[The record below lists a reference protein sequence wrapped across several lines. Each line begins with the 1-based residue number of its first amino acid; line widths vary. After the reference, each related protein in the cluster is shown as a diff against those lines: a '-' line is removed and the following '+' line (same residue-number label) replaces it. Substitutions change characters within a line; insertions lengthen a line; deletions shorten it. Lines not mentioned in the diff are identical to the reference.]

1 MATQTFTDFE
11 AFVGAVRDAEGR
23 FMLTH
28 PLERKWVYTHR
39 PLNRVSL
46 QCGHEESG
54 AVFEGTARRG
64 GCILFVGTSVP
75 PAHTANGERVHADS
89 LTVLGPRADACF
101 ATRGR
106 SDWFSIYIPCYLLSE
121 SAELY
126 HFDADA
132 CATSLRKLRPSRE
145 RLARLRALV
154 NRLEDADRRTPWL
167 FDDPTVVAATESELL
182 AAALSCLDPTTASA
196 TAPHGAPR
204 RAARDGVVRA
214 ALSHFDAASDAHRRM
229 GDIAEAADVSERT
242 LRSAFSDYFGV
253 SPARYLKLRQLHE
266 VRRALA
272 RATAVESTVTE
283 IEGRLGV
290 SEFGR
295 FAHDY
300 RALFGELPSETLN
313 VRARPGRC
321 HANGAANPAVL
332 TENSATATLATSAR
346 RSGRSAECA
355 GLENR

>member
-1 MATQTFTDFE
+1 MATQTVTDFD
-11 AFVGAVRDAEGR
+11 AFAAAVRDAEGR

-28 PLERKWVYTHR
+28 PLERKWVFTHR
-39 PLNRVSL
+39 PLNRLSL

-64 GCILFVGTSVP
+64 GCILFVETSAP
-75 PAHTANGERVHADS
+75 PAHTANGERLRADS

-101 ATRGR
+101 ATRRR
-106 SDWFSIYIPCYLLSE
+106 SDWFSIHIPCDLLTD

-126 HFDADA
+126 HFDADVYVA
-132 CATSLRKLRPSRE
+132 SLRELRPSRE
-145 RLARLRALV
+145 RLARLRTLV
-154 NRLEDADRRTPWL
+154 DRLEDADRRTPWF
-167 FDDPTVVAATESELL
+167 FDEPAVVAAAEFELL
-182 AAALSCLDPTTASA
+182 AAALACLDPTTAS
-196 TAPHGAPR
+196 TMAPHGALR

-214 ALSHFDAASDAHRRM
+214 ALSHFDAASDDHRRM

-242 LRSAFSDYFGV
+242 LRSAFGDYFGV
-253 SPARYLKLRQLHE
+253 SPARYLKLRRLHE

-272 RATAVESTVTE
+272 RATAVENTVTE

-300 RALFGELPSETLN
+300 RALFGELPSETLTY
-313 VRARPGRC
+313 G
-321 HANGAANPAVL
+321 PAQ
-332 TENSATATLATSAR
+332 
-346 RSGRSAECA
+346 
-355 GLENR
+355 